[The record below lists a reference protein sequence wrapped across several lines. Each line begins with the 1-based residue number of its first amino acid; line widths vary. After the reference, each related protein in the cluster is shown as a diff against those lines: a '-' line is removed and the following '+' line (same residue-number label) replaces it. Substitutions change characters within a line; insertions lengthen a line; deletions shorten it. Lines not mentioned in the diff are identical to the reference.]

1 MTERKKNNSS
11 NSSKITYGPK
21 LLPSLEGSENQ
32 RNWYLDRKSYKER
45 NKILPEL
52 FAQWEDCFLVG
63 KFKYSLI
70 SDLRYWDYTPDRKT
84 IELAISDKYRDKKKL
99 ETNYDSELNRVC
111 FPAHIPLC

>member
-1 MTERKKNNSS
+1 MSERKKNNST
-11 NSSKITYGPK
+11 NSSKIINGPK

-32 RNWYLDRKSYKER
+32 RNWYLDRKPYIER

-84 IELAISDKYRDKKKL
+84 IELAISDKYREKAINKL
-99 ETNYDSELNRVC
+99 
-111 FPAHIPLC
+111 